1 MLNGRASFGV
11 AAVSVLVL
19 AAGSMAFQPGATPKD
34 PPTRQPGQRPQRGPG
49 GGEGGGPG
57 QERRG
62 PGEGGQQRGGNVEG
76 AMKQMNRAMK
86 QLSEQIADASKLQ
99 DNLRLINDMQRGCA
113 MAKGLGVPKDI
124 LEKAKDDAE
133 KAKLAS
139 EFRKD
144 LIGAMRS
151 FLEVEESL
159 ASGDTAG
166 AKAKLDA
173 IGEKIE
179 KAHKE
184 MGVKEE
190 K

>member
-19 AAGSMAFQPGATPKD
+19 AAGSLAFQPGNPPKEQT
-34 PPTRQPGQRPQRGPG
+34 TRQPGQRPQRGPG

-76 AMKQMNRAMK
+76 AMKQMGRAMK
-86 QLSEQIADASKLQ
+86 QLSEQITDASKVQ
-99 DNLRLINDMQRGCA
+99 ENLRLINDMQRGCA
-113 MAKGLGVPKDI
+113 MAKGLGVPKDV
-124 LEKAKDDAE
+124 LEKAKDEAE
-133 KAKLAS
+133 KTKLTAD
-139 EFRKD
+139 FRKH
-144 LIGAMRS
+144 LIAAMRS
-151 FLEVEESL
+151 FLEVEEAL

-173 IGEKIE
+173 IGPKIE
-179 KAHKE
+179 QAHKE
-184 MGVKEE
+184 MGLKEE

>member
-1 MLNGRASFGV
+1 MVNGRASFGV
-11 AAVSVLVL
+11 AALSVVVL
-19 AAGSMAFQPGATPKD
+19 AAGSLAFQPGTTPKD

-49 GGEGGGPG
+49 GGEGGG

-62 PGEGGQQRGGNVEG
+62 PGESGQQRGGNVEG

-86 QLSEQIADASKLQ
+86 QLREQIADASKLQ

-124 LEKAKDDAE
+124 LDKAKDDAE
-133 KAKLAS
+133 RTTLTS

-144 LIGAMRS
+144 LIVMMRS
-151 FLEVEESL
+151 FLDIEEAL
-159 ASGDTAG
+159 INGDAAG
-166 AKAKLDA
+166 AKAKFDALD
-173 IGEKIE
+173 GKIE

-184 MGVKEE
+184 MGVKDER
-190 K
+190 